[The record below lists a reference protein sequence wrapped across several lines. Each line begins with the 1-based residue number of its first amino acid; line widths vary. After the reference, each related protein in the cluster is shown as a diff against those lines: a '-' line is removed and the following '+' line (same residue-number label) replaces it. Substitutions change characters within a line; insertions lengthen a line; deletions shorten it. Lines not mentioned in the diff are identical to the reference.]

1 MTSTSRLLNTLA
13 AAGAA
18 AIMLYGAQPA
28 EARTPCPIGTVEC
41 GIRRCCPAPRV
52 CPSGTLRCG
61 YRACCPKKVAPK
73 PSKPRCLQ
81 AVRDPGPGGSVKIKC
96 IRWGQVPLRAA
107 CKAA

>member
-1 MTSTSRLLNTLA
+1 MTRTASRLLNTLA

-18 AIMLYGAQPA
+18 AIMLYGTQPA
-28 EARTPCPIGTVEC
+28 EARP
-41 GIRRCCPAPRV
+41 
-52 CPSGTLRCG
+52 CPSGTFSCG
-61 YRACCPKKVAPK
+61 IRKCCPQRACRPGLVPCGPRSCCYPAKAK
-73 PSKPRCLQ
+73 PAKPRCLQ